1 MIRKVV
7 LGFQGTKLSNTS
19 VAMTT
24 KHFPGGGPQENGL
37 DSHFDWGKFAHY
49 PGGNFAYH
57 LKPFRAAIATGTSA
71 IMPYYSAPKG
81 NGFEEV
87 GFSYNKAIIQDLLRK
102 KLGFTGIINS
112 DTGPINMMPGGW
124 RRLPSPNATKNPSTP
139 GWISFREQPTRPSCW
154 KP

>member
-7 LGFQGTKLSNTS
+7 LGFQGTKFSNTS

-112 DTGPINMMPGGW
+112 DTGPIDMMPGGW
-124 RRLPSPNATKNPSTP
+124 KRLPSPNATKNPSTP